1 MRDCSLRAGFS
12 ARTAEEGRSFLSK
25 KGGGTLVGEKLFP
38 DFITLRTDPADPRQ
52 PATPWSADLLPN
64 RPVTWIEKGVI
75 KNLQYDRYW
84 AARTGHEPT
93 PSPSTLIMDG
103 GDASL
108 EDLIKGVERGLLVT
122 HFWYIR
128 FVNQQTVQHTG
139 LTRDGLFLIED
150 GKITQPVMNF
160 RFNDSPVNLLK
171 NTVKLGR
178 PVRVRGLEGAQMIVP
193 AILSKDFNFTSI
205 SDAV

>member
-1 MRDCSLRAGFS
+1 
-12 ARTAEEGRSFLSK
+12 
-25 KGGGTLVGEKLFP
+25 
-38 DFITLRTDPADPRQ
+38 
-52 PATPWSADLLPN
+52 
-64 RPVTWIEKGVI
+64 
-75 KNLQYDRYW
+75 
-84 AARTGHEPT
+84 
-93 PSPSTLIMDG
+93 MDG
-103 GDASL
+103 GDPGL

-171 NTVKLGR
+171 NAVKLGR